1 MNGRQRKNTGSSKSH
16 ITVLYI
22 ILLSFLTVLA
32 YRLTGRVS
40 VSYVT
45 AGLLVY
51 PIPYYYMRKLRPYKA
66 LAASIIVPV
75 LAGTIAA
82 ITLYSIIGR
91 PERLILEYRVPV
103 LGLHVDAG
111 SPLLVLGGAVAGI
124 FTGGLASV
132 LVSIAV
138 YASLFA
144 RLVSGSLTVDMIYVY
159 TLAGM
164 LGSIA
169 TVIGMAVIRAARK
182 KDGLKAR
189 TVYVLIGL
197 LIVLSV
203 AYVLAWLGMLV
214 PSNYSRLLGVRAAF

>member
-1 MNGRQRKNTGSSKSH
+1 MNGRQKKNTGSSKSH

-32 YRLTGRVS
+32 YRLTERVS
-40 VSYVT
+40 VSYLT

-75 LAGTIAA
+75 LAGTLAA
-82 ITLYSIIGR
+82 LTLYSIIGK
-91 PERLILEYRVPV
+91 PEKLIVEYETPV

-111 SPLLVLGGAVAGI
+111 SPLFVLGGAVAGI
-124 FTGGLASV
+124 FTGGLASA

-138 YASLFA
+138 YAGLFA
-144 RLVSGSLTVDMIYVY
+144 KLVSGSLTIDTIYVY

-164 LGSIA
+164 LGSVA
-169 TVIGMAVIRAARK
+169 TVIGMAVVRAARK
-182 KDGLKAR
+182 KDGLRAR
-189 TVYVLIGL
+189 TVYVLVVL
-197 LIVLSV
+197 LVVLSV
-203 AYVLAWLGMLV
+203 AYILAWLGMIV